1 MSEPVSEFELGCDRL
16 SYEAWTHSDQGGE
29 SGTGTDLDAE
39 QLLICL
45 LSHAGGVREIGERAA
60 VLGYVMRLEGAACS
74 LRDLAGVLGMSH
86 TGARKRVSSFKA
98 LFRRELN
105 EMVSKRRLC
114 DE

>member
-1 MSEPVSEFELGCDRL
+1 MNEPSEFEIAADRHA
-16 SYEAWTHSDQGGE
+16 YDTWTDSDQSAE
-29 SGTGTDLDAE
+29 RGTSLDAE

-45 LSHAGGVREIGERAA
+45 LTRAGSVREIGERAA

-105 EMVSKRRLC
+105 ELVSKPRLG